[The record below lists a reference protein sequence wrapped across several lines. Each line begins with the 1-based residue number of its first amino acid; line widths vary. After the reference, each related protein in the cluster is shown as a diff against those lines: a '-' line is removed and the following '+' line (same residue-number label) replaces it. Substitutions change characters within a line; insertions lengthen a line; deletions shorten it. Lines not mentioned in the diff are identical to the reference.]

1 MRELKS
7 NKPVDVTKKV
17 TVELSLLEI
26 AAIYAE
32 FDKTTTEGVR
42 DRVYDK
48 FGKEVAD
55 YIGISNNKID
65 APYDIYA
72 GAKAILR
79 DYGLLEGRD

>member
-1 MRELKS
+1 MREIKA
-7 NKPVDVTKKV
+7 KERHDVTKKV

-32 FDKTTTEGVR
+32 FGKTTTEDVYG
-42 DRVYDK
+42 RVYDK

-55 YIGISNNKID
+55 YIGVSNNKID
-65 APYDIYA
+65 VPYDIYA